1 LLVTG
6 ARPSGSVRVFVA
18 AALVCFGAAACS
30 SSKHASAKPAQAE
43 VVSTQAALK
52 IGSVSVES
60 AGPNVNVDKNTQKAV
75 LARAQQ
81 YVDTAM
87 IAPLSSGT
95 VGSGYGPLF
104 DDGVR
109 LAATTTDA
117 NTLTDSGIGKTTGFD
132 EKTTPVTISALADQL
147 GGIDYLATNFTVNIS
162 AKTSDGPA
170 TIART
175 VELTFA
181 PSGKSWLVTAYRV
194 HAVRKLPSGTTST
207 TANAGGGG

>member
-1 LLVTG
+1 MTG
-6 ARPSGSVRVFVA
+6 ARPFRSFRVFVA

-30 SSKHASAKPAQAE
+30 SSKHSATKPTPTQVAS
-43 VVSTQAALK
+43 TLAALK
-52 IGSVSVES
+52 IGSVNVES

-75 LARAQQ
+75 LALAQQ

-87 IAPLSSGT
+87 VAPLSNGAL
-95 VGSGYGPLF
+95 GAGYGPLF
-104 DDGVR
+104 DNGVR

-117 NTLTDSGIGKTTGFD
+117 DTLTDSGIGKTTSFD
-132 EKTTPVTISALADQL
+132 EKASPVTISALADQL
-147 GGIDYLATNFTVNIS
+147 GGIDYLATNFTVNIN

-194 HAVRKLPSGTTST
+194 HAVRKLPTGTTST
-207 TANAGGGG
+207 TANGGGGS